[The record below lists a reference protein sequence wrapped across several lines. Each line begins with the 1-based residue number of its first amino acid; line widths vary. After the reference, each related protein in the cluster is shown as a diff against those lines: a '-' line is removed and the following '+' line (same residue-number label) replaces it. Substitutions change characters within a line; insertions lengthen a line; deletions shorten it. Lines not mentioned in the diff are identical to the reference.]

1 MTFPVFFPSLKNPG
15 DVDDWIVDFSNT
27 LVSASGTYD
36 TITGTPT
43 VVSSSSNLTVTN
55 IAVLAGTGGTATAV
69 GFWLT
74 GGVAGFSYQITITI
88 KTANGRTFTRVVNV
102 SVANIYA

>member
-1 MTFPVFFPSLKNPG
+1 M
-15 DVDDWIVDFSNT
+15 DDWIVDFSNT
-27 LVSASGTYD
+27 LVSDSGTYD

-55 IAVLAGTGGTATAV
+55 IAVFAGTGV

-88 KTANGRTFTRVVNV
+88 NTANGRTFTRVVNV